1 LEKESEDGILRYLE
15 GMMEENVVCA
25 VEDGTLLGFV
35 TYVKNHKYSSLITE
49 KDMPNI
55 YVCTLIVNPKA
66 RGRGL
71 TYRMYDHLFN
81 EKYADR
87 NIFTRTWS
95 TNTAHISILKKYNF
109 REIHRIE
116 NDRGE
121 GIDTVYF
128 SRKA

>member
-1 LEKESEDGILRYLE
+1 
-15 GMMEENVVCA
+15 
-25 VEDGTLLGFV
+25 
-35 TYVKNHKYSSLITE
+35 
-49 KDMPNI
+49 
-55 YVCTLIVNPKA
+55 
-66 RGRGL
+66 
-71 TYRMYDHLFN
+71 MYDHLFN